1 MLNRIAGFAAA
12 LLLVVLAV
20 ALPANAEVTQLEI
33 DAKQPFGS
41 FLAGDYVMWRGKVHG
56 DLSPQEP
63 IPGLDKAT
71 RNARGRVDYSARLV
85 LIIPDAQG
93 HGNGTLLV
101 DVPNRGRAYAQAL
114 YNSPRNEPFQS
125 GTFEQGT
132 GFLQDNG
139 YSVAEVYWELGQGAD
154 LPSFVD
160 AEGTMRYVEG
170 VGFAIVRDAADF
182 LTHASVDST
191 GAANPLKGAVSR
203 TIAVGKSQ
211 DGRFLKTFLLLGFNV
226 AGGRRVFDG
235 MHVFVSAAGLLP
247 IMQTGTGPE
256 SSGNGIPNFDNPE
269 FRGVNE
275 DPLTIGE
282 IIARVESRGEVP
294 PKMILISSTTDYY
307 SLRASLGRTGASGT
321 ADQPIPPNVRMYDIA
336 GASHAIA
343 AKPPAE
349 CTMPPGRLDWAPVSR
364 ASLMRLDAWV
374 AGNIDPPASEL
385 MPLEPASAEPPAL
398 RAPAHLPSAVIQV
411 PKRDSDGN
419 AIGGVRL
426 PDLAVPFGTYG
437 GQNMPH
443 TFICS
448 LVGSYTSFAATK
460 AQRDAAGDVRL
471 SIAERY
477 RDRDDYVNR
486 IRIAAQELIQ
496 RGLLLPED
504 SAVITQ
510 AAAANP
516 AFATPV
522 ANPAPR

>member
-1 MLNRIAGFAAA
+1 MLNRFAGFAAT
-12 LLLVVLAV
+12 LLLSMLAG
-20 ALPANAEVTQLEI
+20 LGPANAEVSRLEI
-33 DAKQPFGS
+33 ASKMPFGS
-41 FLAGDYVMWRGKVHG
+41 FRAGDYVIWQGKVHG

-71 RNARGRVDYSARLV
+71 RNVRGRVDYSARIV
-85 LIIPDAQG
+85 LIIPAEQG
-93 HGNGTLLV
+93 GGNGTLLV

-114 YNSPRNEPFQS
+114 YNSPRDEPFQS

-132 GFLQDNG
+132 GFLQDYG

-154 LPSFVD
+154 LPSFID
-160 AEGTMRYVEG
+160 AEGKKHYIEG
-170 VGFAIVRDAADF
+170 AGFAIVRDAADF
-182 LTHASVDST
+182 LAHASADSA

-203 TIAVGKSQ
+203 TIAAGKSQ
-211 DGRFLKTFLLLGFNV
+211 DGRFLKTFLLHGFNM

-256 SSGNGIPNFDNPE
+256 SSGNGTPNFPNPE

-275 DPLTIGE
+275 DPLTIGD
-282 IIARVESRGEVP
+282 IVARVEARGEVP
-294 PKMILISSTTDYY
+294 PKMILINSVTDYY

-321 ADQPIPPNVRMYDIA
+321 ADRPIPPNVRMYDIA
-336 GASHAIA
+336 GGSHVIA

-349 CTMPPGRLDWAPVSR
+349 CNMPPGRLDWAPVSR
-364 ASLMRLDAWV
+364 AGLVLLDTWIAT
-374 AGNIDPPASEL
+374 NTQPPANEL
-385 MPLEPASAEPPAL
+385 MPLEPAGAEPPAL
-398 RAPAHLPSAVIQV
+398 RAPAHLPAAVIQV
-411 PKRDSDGN
+411 PKRDADGN

-426 PDLAVPFGTYG
+426 PDIAVPFGTHG

-448 LVGSYTSFAATK
+448 LVGSYTAFAATK
-460 AQRDAAGDVRL
+460 AQREAAGDARL

-477 RDRDDYVNR
+477 RNRDDYVNR
-486 IRIAAQELIQ
+486 IRIAAQDLIQ
-496 RGLLLPED
+496 RGFLLPED
-504 SAVITQ
+504 AAVIVQ

-516 AFATPV
+516 AFAVPAVST
-522 ANPAPR
+522 APR